1 MLHREKNG
9 KQNQA
14 WLIHFNPAGVSCS
27 QNGRNVYLG
36 IQNYT
41 ESQYG
46 CWFYSPRCCYDKLLY
61 QCWILLELI
70 FLFRTNIVLWVFVFF
85 SFGLCCFCLLVFLG
99 RIGSAEVCLGSHQPW
114 RQGSLI
120 YVVPNVFFFSSHILI
135 TDLQKHAVVA
145 LNVMGVNT
153 PIKKTYTIFN
163 QLKTLQ
169 VLASS
174 AHSNALREKQ
184 KDSGETKVGVLVLHL

>member
-1 MLHREKNG
+1 MAETCTWAYRTTQSHSM
-9 KQNQA
+9 A
-14 WLIHFNPAGVSCS
+14 AGFTALAVAMTNC
-27 QNGRNVYLG
+27 
-36 IQNYT
+36 YT
-41 ESQYG
+41 NAGFFWS
-46 CWFYSPRCCYDKLLY
+46 WFFYSGLTLSCG
-61 QCWILLELI
+61 
-70 FLFRTNIVLWVFVFF
+70 FLFFF